1 MSAILF
7 SQADKLVSDLAL
19 VTHKLKT
26 IFQSE
31 DTFSTQYRWEAFKKW
46 QKLDLATSRDG
57 VFFECTQFFGEFSLP
72 VATEE
77 RFEMAQAM
85 LDSND
90 GELDVVALAERLND
104 VELMKAAMNK
114 AIYKL
119 II

>member
-7 SQADKLVSDLAL
+7 SQVDKLVSDLAL
-19 VTHKLKT
+19 VNNKLKT
-26 IFQSE
+26 IFQTE
-31 DTFSTQYRWEAFKKW
+31 ETFSTQYRWEAFKKW
-46 QKLDLATSRDG
+46 QKLDLATSKEG
-57 VFFECTQFFGEFSLP
+57 VYVHIFEDFPLP

-77 RFEMAQAM
+77 RFEMAHAM

-90 GELDVVALAERLND
+90 GELDVVELAERLND
-104 VELMKAAMNK
+104 VELMKAAMNE